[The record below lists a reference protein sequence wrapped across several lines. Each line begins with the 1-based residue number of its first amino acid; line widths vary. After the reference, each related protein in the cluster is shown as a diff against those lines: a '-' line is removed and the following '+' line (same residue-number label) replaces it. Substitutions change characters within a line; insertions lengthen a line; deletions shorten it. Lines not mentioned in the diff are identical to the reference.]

1 MIISLLKWET
11 TMIPAVEDFLGEKIT
26 ECRTYEAALQ
36 AIPEAD
42 IVITTGG
49 APLLTE
55 ELIAAAKNLKLVLSA
70 SAGVEKLP
78 LKALHDRDI
87 AVCNAKG
94 AYSGAIA
101 EFVVGGMLAWSH
113 HFPMFIRNQIN
124 ARWQSIFSGDNLEGK
139 TLVVIGAG
147 SIGQAIAKK
156 AKALDMT
163 VIGLR
168 RRPEPT
174 ENFDE
179 IHGNGDLRAVLPR
192 ADFAVLATPLTPET
206 YHLMGAEEF
215 RCMKPSAVFINIARG
230 DACDEAALIEALQSK
245 QIAGAILDVFSKE
258 PLPPESPLWTFD
270 NVIVTPHSSASSD
283 SSGQKTIDYLRSN
296 IVRFRKGEP
305 LMNQIKKG
313 EMY

>member
-1 MIISLLKWET
+1 
-11 TMIPAVEDFLGEKIT
+11 MIPAVESFLGEKIT
-26 ECRTYEAALQ
+26 ECRTDEAALA

-70 SAGVEKLP
+70 SAGVEKMP

-101 EFVVGGMLAWSH
+101 EFVLGGMLAWSH
-113 HFPMFIRNQIN
+113 HYPMFIRNQTVS
-124 ARWQSIFSGDNLEGK
+124 RWQPIFSGENLEGK
-139 TLVVIGAG
+139 TLVVVGAG
-147 SIGQAIAKK
+147 SIGQEIAKK

-163 VIGLR
+163 VVGLR
-168 RRPEPT
+168 RRPVPT
-174 ENFDE
+174 AHFDE
-179 IHGNGDLRAVLPR
+179 VRGNSDLRAVLPR

-215 RCMKPSAVFINIARG
+215 RRMKSSAVFINIARG
-230 DACDEAALIEALQSK
+230 DACDEEALVGALKSK

-258 PLPPESPLWTFD
+258 PLPQDSPLWTFD

-283 SSGQKTIDYLRSN
+283 SSGQKTIDYLCSN

-305 LMNQIKKG
+305 LMNRIQKG